1 MMMNSKTQVSPP
13 PPAGWL
19 AVGHIEGTHNLKG
32 GMKVKV
38 SEALP
43 DWAQVGFALKLMA
56 ERGPLHAQHP
66 QGWDVT
72 VAKVQ
77 ALGTKRLAL
86 YVAGVNTIEA
96 AQAWHGAH
104 IWVEEAALPPPEA
117 GLYRLGQLIGL
128 PVTTQESGK
137 QWGTATQM
145 LSATRP
151 GAAGQDMDFL
161 EVTLTHSGKTVMIPF
176 HAPFV
181 GPVVLASQAPNGVG
195 CITLVGLEEFL
206 AEEDVLKEVKA
217 KKPTPYQR
225 KKQKKGPP
233 EASPEA

>member
-1 MMMNSKTQVSPP
+1 MNSKASTTTSPTP
-13 PPAGWL
+13 GWIV
-19 AVGHIEGTHNLKG
+19 VGHIEGTHNLKG

-43 DWAQVGFALKLMA
+43 DWAQEGFPLKLVV
-56 ERGPLHAQHP
+56 EQGPLHAQHP
-66 QGWDVT
+66 HGWDVT

-104 IWVEEAALPPPEA
+104 ILVEEAALPTPEA

-128 PVTTQESGK
+128 PVTTQESSK
-137 QWGTATQM
+137 CWGTATQM

-161 EVTLTHSGKTVMIPF
+161 EVTFTHSGKTVMIPF

-181 GPVVLASQAPNGVG
+181 GPVVLASEAPDGVG
-195 CITLVGLEEFL
+195 SITLVGLEEFL
-206 AEEDVLKEVKA
+206 AEEDVLKEVKT

-225 KKQKKGPP
+225 KKQKKAAP